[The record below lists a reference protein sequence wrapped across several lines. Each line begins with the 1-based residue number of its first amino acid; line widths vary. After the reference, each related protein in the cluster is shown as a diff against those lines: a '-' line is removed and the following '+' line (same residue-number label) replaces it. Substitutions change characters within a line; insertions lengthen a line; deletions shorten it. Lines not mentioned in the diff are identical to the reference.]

1 MIRLFAIFLFLISF
15 FLNSLY
21 AAEDITYFIKSALKN
36 NPRINAERENLKS
49 IKQNQN
55 ISKSEFLPSLTIT
68 GTQSSIKTSEIIDQ
82 SGSKS
87 DDTKRNT
94 DSKKI
99 SIDQKIFQGF
109 QGINKFK
116 KSKLEF
122 EKAKNEYKQIEQEII
137 LDSVSAY
144 YDLIFKSKSKEF
156 NLANVNLLEQ
166 QVESD
171 KSRLQKGEISLTD
184 LAQSESSL
192 AGAQANFTKADTEY
206 VSAIAEFEKITRV
219 NAPNDFADPLQIT
232 FDMPKSLK
240 EALISSN
247 KNNPSLM
254 IARINLAISE
264 RELNVEKAK
273 LSPSA
278 TLNYS
283 KTENRDLSATVDE
296 NEEETVQATISW
308 PIIQGGKNLSSIKK
322 FKHKKEKNKLLLE
335 DKENEIKTET
345 ATNWSFYQS
354 AESVLMSTAA
364 QLKAAEIANEG
375 ISLEYD
381 SGNTRTTLE
390 LIQSRSLLLEA
401 RISHAEAEKNLIVS
415 KLKLLD
421 QVGGLT
427 TQAIKIP

>member
-21 AAEDITYFIKSALKN
+21 AAGDITYFIKSALKN

-68 GTQSSIKTSEIIDQ
+68 GTQSNIKTSEIIDQ

-219 NAPNDFADPLQIT
+219 NAPNDFTDPLQIT

-390 LIQSRSLLLEA
+390 LIQSRSLLL
-401 RISHAEAEKNLIVS
+401 
-415 KLKLLD
+415 
-421 QVGGLT
+421 
-427 TQAIKIP
+427 